1 MFATGMM
8 DPAPRKRILV
18 AEDDDAI
25 ATLLVKTLSL
35 DYDVTLARDGKEA
48 LALATKLRPDLL
60 VLDVMMP
67 GMDGL
72 QVSRLV
78 RKLEGLGRVPIV
90 FVTAKDRP
98 ADVIKGIQYGARHYI
113 TKPFKLADVR
123 AKIAKIFKP

>member
-1 MFATGMM
+1 MK
-8 DPAPRKRILV
+8 DPAARKRILV

-35 DYDVTLARDGKEA
+35 DHEVTLARNGHEA
-48 LALATKLRPDLL
+48 LSMATKLRPDLL

-98 ADVIKGIQYGARHYI
+98 ADIIKGIQYGARHYI

-123 AKIAKIFKP
+123 DKIAKILKP

>member
-1 MFATGMM
+1 MK
-8 DPAPRKRILV
+8 DQAPRKRILV

-25 ATLLVKTLSL
+25 AALLVKTLSL
-35 DYDVTLARDGKEA
+35 DHEVTLARNGHEA
-48 LALATKLRPDLL
+48 LSMATKLRPDLL

-78 RKLEGLGRVPIV
+78 RKLEGLGRIPIV

-123 AKIAKIFKP
+123 QKIAKIFKP

>member
-1 MFATGMM
+1 MK
-8 DPAPRKRILV
+8 DPAARKRILV

-25 ATLLVKTLSL
+25 AALLVKTLSL
-35 DYDVTLARDGKEA
+35 DHEVTLARNGHEA
-48 LALATKLRPDLL
+48 LSLAGKLRPDLL

-67 GMDGL
+67 GMDGF

-78 RKLEGLGRVPIV
+78 RKLEGLGKVPIV

-113 TKPFKLADVR
+113 TKPFKLSDVR
-123 AKIAKIFKP
+123 EKIAKILKS

>member
-1 MFATGMM
+1 MTERE
-8 DPAPRKRILV
+8 PRKRILI

-25 ATLLVKTLSL
+25 ATLLVRTLSL
-35 DYDVTLARDGKEA
+35 DHEVTLARNGHEA
-48 LALATKLRPDLL
+48 LSMATKLRPDLF
-60 VLDVMMP
+60 VFDIMMP

-78 RKLEGLGRVPIV
+78 RKVEGLGKIPIV

-98 ADVIKGIQYGARHYI
+98 ADVIKGIQHGARHYI

-123 AKIAKIFKP
+123 DKIAKILKS

>member
-1 MFATGMM
+1 MKS
-8 DPAPRKRILV
+8 PVPRKRILV

-35 DYDVTLARDGKEA
+35 DYEVSLARNGHEA
-48 LALATKLRPDLL
+48 LAMATKLRPNLL

-67 GMDGL
+67 GIDGL

-78 RKLEGLGRVPIV
+78 RKLDGLGKVPLV

-123 AKIAKIFKP
+123 DKIAKILKT

>member
-1 MFATGMM
+1 MT
-8 DPAPRKRILV
+8 DQAPRKRILV

-25 ATLLVKTLSL
+25 AALLVKTLSL
-35 DYDVTLARDGKEA
+35 DYEVSLARNGHEA
-48 LALATKLRPDLL
+48 LSMATKLRPDLL
-60 VLDVMMP
+60 LLDVMMP
-67 GMDGL
+67 GIDGL

-78 RKLEGLGRVPIV
+78 RKLEGLGKVPIV

-123 AKIAKIFKP
+123 DKIAKILKH